1 MTKQWIRD
9 EDGMILVV
17 ILVAIL
23 VVTSPTTSYY
33 IILMAILVVILVLIH
48 NTQGRRWDDAD
59 LVGCFRGQLGGTEA
73 ARWPRVDDHIHHYGV
88 HGNAEDVQCSWWWL
102 QQCWGATPRS
112 VTTMATRASTSPQPR
127 FQSQSLEID
136 TGNISSPGPPQ
147 LCHLLDQLW
156 GQPLGPRHWPA
167 LS

>member
-1 MTKQWIRD
+1 
-9 EDGMILVV
+9 MILVV

-88 HGNAEDVQCSWWWL
+88 HGNAEDVQCS
-102 QQCWGATPRS
+102 
-112 VTTMATRASTSPQPR
+112 
-127 FQSQSLEID
+127 
-136 TGNISSPGPPQ
+136 
-147 LCHLLDQLW
+147 
-156 GQPLGPRHWPA
+156 
-167 LS
+167 